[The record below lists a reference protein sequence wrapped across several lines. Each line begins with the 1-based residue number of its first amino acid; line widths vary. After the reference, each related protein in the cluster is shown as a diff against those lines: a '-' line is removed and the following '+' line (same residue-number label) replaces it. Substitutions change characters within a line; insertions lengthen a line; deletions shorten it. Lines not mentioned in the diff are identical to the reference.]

1 MIMKRTLLI
10 ISLFFLGL
18 SSKSQNLT
26 FVDANNLV
34 VNSSNWT
41 NYWKPNTGEIWKIEG
56 INGTTWSTGS
66 SYTQVWVNTAEIDN
80 DIEFPL
86 WIGSSDSIKIK
97 PYGNSANSVNPGKTA
112 IINYLIFKNEP

>member
-1 MIMKRTLLI
+1 MKRTLLI
-10 ISLFFLGL
+10 ISLIFIGF
-18 SSKSQNLT
+18 SSKGQNLT

-56 INGTTWSTGS
+56 INGTTWSTS
-66 SYTQVWVNTAEIDN
+66 STYTQVWVNSAEITN
-80 DIEFPL
+80 GILFPL
-86 WIGSSDSIKIK
+86 WIGSSDSIKIR
-97 PYGNSANSVNPGKTA
+97 PYGNSSGPAPGETA

>member
-1 MIMKRTLLI
+1 MKRTLLI
-10 ISLFFLGL
+10 ISLFFLSL
-18 SSKSQNLT
+18 SSKGQNLN

-56 INGTTWSTGS
+56 INGTTWSSTS
-66 SYTQVWVNTAEIDN
+66 SYTQVWVNTAEITN
-80 DIEFPL
+80 AIEFPL

-97 PYGNSANSVNPGKTA
+97 PYGSANSVDPGKTA
-112 IINYLIFKNEP
+112 IVNYLIFKNEP